1 MTPGTRHNGDHGQG
15 YPIIAGSASSGV
27 GLQVAPLAAENKVL
41 FISGPAA
48 TDGLTGINKYTF
60 RSGRQSYQDIK
71 TAASF
76 LGDVQGKKVTVFAQD
91 NAFGQANVASVTAVF
106 GAGGATVT
114 PLLVPATATDL
125 VPFAKQAADADA
137 DLLFVAW
144 AGTNATQMWD
154 SLNQQGA
161 FDKSTVVTGLDIT
174 PTHAVLAPVAADLS
188 LLAHYFDGATDN
200 EAEKALVAGLAKKN
214 ATQDL
219 FSPDGFNAALMVAH
233 AAESSPDDVDGMVTA
248 LEGWQFDGAEGRH
261 ADSRRGSRAAA
272 ADVPGQA
279 GRCQR
284 HADPGTG
291 HGTHPGRDGSAGHP
305 VQVSEHRTEAAAAA
319 PGDVIT
325 RDGGPAV
332 SVQDLGWTIGGAVI
346 LADISLEIARGELLA
361 VIGPNGA
368 GKSSLVNMISGV
380 SRPTSRSDSLG
391 WAGCDAAAGAVAR
404 SGRDRPNLSD
414 LVVVRWSD
422 HRAERGIRAAVRVV
436 VPVESVPASHVRRHR
451 GRGAGHCWSGSV
463 CGTWLGRR
471 PRHCPTATSASS
483 NWRSRW
489 QAP

>member
-1 MTPGTRHNGDHGQG
+1 MLTACSSPGSSSGDSSTAATSGASGAAASGDPIKVGIVTSLSGPLQSYGQMYLDAFNVGLDYATGGTGAVNGRPIEVNTADDAGDPAKATTAATDFIGQG

-154 SLNQQGA
+154 ALSQQGA

-174 PTHAVLAPVAADLS
+174 PTHAALAPVAADLS
-188 LLAHYFDGATDN
+188 LLAHYFDGATEN

-248 LEGWQFDGAEGRH
+248 LEGWQFDG
-261 ADSRRGSRAAA
+261 
-272 ADVPGQA
+272 PK
-279 GRCQR
+279 
-284 HADPGTG
+284 
-291 HGTHPGRDGSAGHP
+291 
-305 VQVSEHRTEAAAAA
+305 
-319 PGDVIT
+319 
-325 RDGGPAV
+325 
-332 SVQDLGWTIGGAVI
+332 GAMQI
-346 LADISLEIARGELLA
+346 
-361 VIGPNGA
+361 
-368 GKSSLVNMISGV
+368 
-380 SRPTSRSDSLG
+380 
-391 WAGCDAAAGAVAR
+391 
-404 SGRDRPNLSD
+404 
-414 LVVVRWSD
+414 
-422 HRAERGIRAAVRVV
+422 RAEDHALLQPMFQAKLVDANGTLTPELVKALSPDETA
-436 VPVESVPASHVRRHR
+436 PPA
-451 GRGAGHCWSGSV
+451 
-463 CGTWLGRR
+463 T
-471 PRHCPTATSASS
+471 PFK
-483 NWRSRW
+483 
-489 QAP
+489 